1 MSRKKPLP
9 ILNRDVT
16 GNDMLQVQAAINRL
30 EGGVSNTAQRL
41 AVSWTA
47 EEIVR
52 SSGRTPG
59 CLCPVL
65 EASIFV
71 NPEVAYNLARKSP
84 QRTAAEQGVTHIA
97 ANYGGVIPLY
107 ALGKV
112 LGPWDSLLEEVV
124 PRRRG

>member
-1 MSRKKPLP
+1 MSRKKALP
-9 ILNRDVT
+9 IMNRDVT
-16 GNDMLQVQAAINRL
+16 GNDMLRVQAAINRL
-30 EGGVSNTAQRL
+30 EGKVDNATTRM
-41 AVSWTA
+41 AVTWTA
-47 EEIVR
+47 DEIVK
-52 SSGRTPG
+52 SSGRTPN

-65 EASIFV
+65 EAQIYV

-84 QRTAAEQGVTHIA
+84 ACTSAVAGVTHLA

-107 ALGKV
+107 ALGKI